1 MSTIFRAEIGRYR
14 LSWPQIF
21 RAQHGAC
28 PYCGD
33 FFIPKPAK
41 PFYIN
46 EGFGFSWEV
55 RHDCGLCPRCLEKL
69 RRETEAAPPPKH
81 CRPMVIGNKHTNY
94 VSSSEYAKERR
105 GGDEGGGVFP
115 VAYVEY
121 HETGTFPADYTGIG
135 CKQEKIPYRW

>member
-1 MSTIFRAEIGRYR
+1 MSTLYKAEVGRYR
-14 LSWPQIF
+14 LTWQQAE
-21 RAQHGAC
+21 RARYGAC

-33 FFIPKPAK
+33 FFIPKPA
-41 PFYIN
+41 PTFWIN

-69 RRETEAAPPPKH
+69 RQDTENAPPPKQR
-81 CRPMVIGNKHTNY
+81 RPMVVGNKHTNY
-94 VSSSEYAKERR
+94 VSAAEYAKERR
-105 GGDEGGGVFP
+105 RGEESGFFP

-135 CKQEKIPYRW
+135 CKNEYDPFLM